1 MGQERRLI
9 VSVMIIFLDIFLV
22 VVGAAVGSF
31 LNVLICRLPEGLS
44 IVVPSSHCPKCK
56 HAIRFYDNIPIVSYL
71 VLRGRCRDCGEKIS
85 LRYPLVEALTA
96 AMSLFLFWKFGLS
109 FQYLFAFVFTCALIV
124 ITFIDFDHQIIPDV
138 ITLPGIPLFALVAM
152 FFMGLT
158 WLDAVLGVLIGGG
171 CLYVVAVG
179 YELITKRE
187 GMGGGDIKLLA
198 MLGGFL
204 GWKSL
209 FFIVF
214 LSSLLGALVGIAVM
228 IAKGRDMKYA
238 VPFGPFLS
246 VAAVAYLF
254 IGREAMRL
262 FLMQY

>member
-9 VSVMIIFLDIFLV
+9 VSVMVIFLDIFLA

-56 HAIRFYDNIPIVSYL
+56 QAIRFYDNIPIVSYL
-71 VLRGRCRDCGEKIS
+71 VLRGRCRDCHDKIS
-85 LRYPLVEALTA
+85 LRYPLVEMLTA
-96 AMSLFLFWKFGLS
+96 AMSVLLFWKFGLTL
-109 FQYLFAFVFTCALIV
+109 QYLFAFVFTCSLIV

-138 ITLPGIPLFALVAM
+138 ITLPGIPVFALTAV
-152 FFMGLT
+152 FFMGIP
-158 WLDAVLGVLIGGG
+158 WLEAVLGVLIGGG

-198 MLGGFL
+198 MMGGFL

-214 LSSLLGALVGIAVM
+214 LSSLLGALVGITVM
-228 IAKGRDMKYA
+228 IVRGRDMKYA

-246 VAAVAYLF
+246 IAAMAYLF
-254 IGREAMRL
+254 VGREAMRL